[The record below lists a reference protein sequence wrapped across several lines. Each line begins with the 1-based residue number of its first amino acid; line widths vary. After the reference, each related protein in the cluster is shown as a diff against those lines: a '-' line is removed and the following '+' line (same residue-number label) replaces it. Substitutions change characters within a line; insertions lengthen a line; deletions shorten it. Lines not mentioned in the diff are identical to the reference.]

1 MSKLIS
7 KKEKFKQ
14 LIKNDCL
21 FTCPICKKEL
31 ILNDDSLQCE
41 NYHTFDINKKG
52 YVHLLKKQKK
62 FKNNIYTKSLF
73 LNRRIVILNNLY
85 DRLHSY
91 IANFINKSVKNEINI
106 FEVGSGESTHAY
118 MIKNKLKI
126 KNRYIVSDIS
136 DTAVELS
143 TDYLNSNII
152 PIVCD
157 AYNLP
162 LQDNTIDFII
172 DILSPYYYKEI
183 NRILK
188 NDGYFIKIFPN
199 KNYLVELRSLI
210 NIKEYSKQDEVF
222 NNFDSKFKIVQ
233 LTTLNYTVTLSEPLA
248 SAVYKM
254 TPMTNNHICSN
265 NIDKITIALDIVIA
279 KKIIKV

>member
-162 LQDNTIDFII
+162 LQDNTIDFIS
-172 DILSPYYYKEI
+172 DIL
-183 NRILK
+183 
-188 NDGYFIKIFPN
+188 
-199 KNYLVELRSLI
+199 
-210 NIKEYSKQDEVF
+210 
-222 NNFDSKFKIVQ
+222 
-233 LTTLNYTVTLSEPLA
+233 
-248 SAVYKM
+248 
-254 TPMTNNHICSN
+254 
-265 NIDKITIALDIVIA
+265 
-279 KKIIKV
+279 